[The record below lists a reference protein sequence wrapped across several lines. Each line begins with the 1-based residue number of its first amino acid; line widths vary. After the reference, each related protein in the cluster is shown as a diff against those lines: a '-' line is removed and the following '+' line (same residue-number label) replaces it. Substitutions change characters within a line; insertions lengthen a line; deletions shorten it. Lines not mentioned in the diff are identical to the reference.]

1 MLFTNPF
8 FTKKENTVVRKSLAI
23 PPNAIPLHG
32 LQKSFSSSRL
42 LRDHSLHTDSIPKD
56 KFLSPK
62 WEISSL
68 SVWQQCYHRWIPLF
82 EIKNGG
88 FPHIDLFNRLL
99 LSNIN
104 KLQKKLESGYDF
116 YGDDEDD
123 EDTINVIGERIER
136 RHKLSSPNNEIN
148 FENVNSFFP
157 FSSNENNS
165 DQLNEILISSN
176 DVLMD
181 GSIMERN
188 D

>member
-1 MLFTNPF
+1 M
-8 FTKKENTVVRKSLAI
+8 
-23 PPNAIPLHG
+23 G
-32 LQKSFSSSRL
+32 
-42 LRDHSLHTDSIPKD
+42 
-56 KFLSPK
+56 
-62 WEISSL
+62 
-68 SVWQQCYHRWIPLF
+68 VWQQCYHRWIPLF

-99 LSNIN
+99 LSNIH
-104 KLQKKLESGYDF
+104 KLQKTLETGCDP
-116 YGDDEDD
+116 YGDGDEDD
-123 EDTINVIGERIER
+123 DENTIDVIGEKIER
-136 RHKLSSPNNEIN
+136 RHKLPPRNEID
-148 FENVNSFFP
+148 FQDVNSFFP